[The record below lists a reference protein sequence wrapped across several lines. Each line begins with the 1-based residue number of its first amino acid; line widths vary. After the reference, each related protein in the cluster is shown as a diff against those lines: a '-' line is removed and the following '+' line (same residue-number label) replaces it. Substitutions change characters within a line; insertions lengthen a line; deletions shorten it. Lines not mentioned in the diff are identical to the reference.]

1 MRALFSGLIR
11 CCFQEDTCEKCGP
24 LLFKNFVFLGWS
36 VSLISARSASQEEKY
51 STIIS
56 PFHWN
61 MLLHFS
67 LLLFL
72 TIIPYTI
79 EALAN
84 IYKRFSSD
92 TYDHLHFVRIRRKDN
107 MYHPLGY
114 VGEILQVFRQEDKKL
129 AVFYSP
135 LLSLNAI
142 VLSFMNQY
150 GKMSEQTTP
159 LLPTIVFLYKMM
171 AYLSIALG
179 AFLAYKLFKSNRSQ
193 LISNFR
199 IRSAISQRNEGI
211 LSNLHNEAII
221 HTAILSEYNKAFV
234 HGRIYT
240 LSERMEHSEFK
251 YFQTYSSPERVETLF
266 PRKRLVMKCA
276 RCDYESPTTD
286 IALPLCGHTYHE
298 YCFLKMARKD
308 EFGVKCM
315 VCDSLVRQQMIELA
329 RAYVRKQEVSV
340 DGQKINPNEGDYSFS
355 NSS

>member
-1 MRALFSGLIR
+1 MVLRCLFGGCFEGELCESCLPSLLQLFVVWGWLIT
-11 CCFQEDTCEKCGP
+11 FQ
-24 LLFKNFVFLGWS
+24 
-36 VSLISARSASQEEKY
+36 SARLASFEGKI
-51 STIIS
+51 STIIP

-61 MLLHFS
+61 MLIHFS
-67 LLLFL
+67 LLYFFSAVPD
-72 TIIPYTI
+72 IIKM
-79 EALAN
+79 AAGLAKSPCCKT
-84 IYKRFSSD
+84 YEEFHLERFRRKHHQYLYLRYLGEISD
-92 TYDHLHFVRIRRKDN
+92 TIH
-107 MYHPLGY
+107 
-114 VGEILQVFRQEDKKL
+114 QEFKKL
-129 AVFYSP
+129 AVFYNP

-142 VLSFMNQY
+142 VLSFVCEPD
-150 GKMSEQTTP
+150 KIFEQKI
-159 LLPTIVFLYKMM
+159 LFLPTIRVLYQI
-171 AYLSIALG
+171 ATYLSAALA